1 MRRRE
6 FIALVVGG
14 AVAWPLTTGAQEPA
28 KFWRM
33 AVLSPGMSGHSPALQ
48 AFRQGL
54 RDIGYVEGQNL
65 AILWKFGG
73 DSVDQLTILAEEI
86 VASKVDVIFAINTSA
101 ALAAK
106 NATSTIPIVAT
117 RVSDPIRTGLVAS
130 LSHPGGNVTGLTTV
144 SEELEGKRLEL
155 LREALPQLVRVA
167 VLWNAIRGMQ

>member
-6 FIALVVGG
+6 FIALVGG
-14 AVAWPLTTGAQEPA
+14 AALIWPLAASAQQPARVWRIGA
-28 KFWRM
+28 
-33 AVLSPGMSGHSPALQ
+33 LSPGMSGQSPALQ

-54 RDIGYVEGQNL
+54 RDVGYVEGQNL

-117 RVSDPIRTGLVAS
+117 RVSDPIRTGL
-130 LSHPGGNVTGLTTV
+130 
-144 SEELEGKRLEL
+144 
-155 LREALPQLVRVA
+155 
-167 VLWNAIRGMQ
+167 